1 MSTGNVSIEIQGAL
15 LTRPAACNGAGPGG
29 NSGPVI
35 TLGLAASS
43 RSVAQQA
50 SATVQVIDSAA
61 VFVALPI
68 ASNQRTTVVYLRVL
82 DLAPMAMRITYEVS
96 AQVEIPIAGSG
107 SVLLEL
113 PPDDRATLIEI
124 RGQGRISW
132 LAGGGI
138 V

>member
-1 MSTGNVSIEIQGAL
+1 VEGNVTIEIQGAL
-15 LTRPAACNGAGPGG
+15 SARPAACNGAGPVG

-43 RSVAQQA
+43 RAVTQQS

-68 ASNQRTTVVYLRVL
+68 AANQRSTVLYLRSL
-82 DLAPMAMRITYEVS
+82 DLSPIGIRLTFEVS
-96 AQVEIPIAGSG
+96 AVAILPVAGGG
-107 SVLLEL
+107 SVMLEA
-113 PPDDRATLIEI
+113 PPDDRISLVEVQ
-124 RGQGRISW
+124 GQGRISW

>member
-1 MSTGNVSIEIQGAL
+1 MAGNVSIDIQGAL
-15 LTRPAACNGAGPGG
+15 TTRPAACNGAGPVG

-35 TLGLAASS
+35 TLGLAPTSK
-43 RSVAQQA
+43 SVDQQA

-68 ASNQRTTVVYLRVL
+68 AADQRTTFFYLRVL
-82 DLAPMAMRITYEVS
+82 DLAPMTIRLTQEIS
-96 AQVEIPIAGSG
+96 ALHSQAIAGQG
-107 SVLLEL
+107 SVMLEF
-113 PPDDRATLIEI
+113 PPDDRASLIEI
-124 RGQGRISW
+124 QGQGRISW